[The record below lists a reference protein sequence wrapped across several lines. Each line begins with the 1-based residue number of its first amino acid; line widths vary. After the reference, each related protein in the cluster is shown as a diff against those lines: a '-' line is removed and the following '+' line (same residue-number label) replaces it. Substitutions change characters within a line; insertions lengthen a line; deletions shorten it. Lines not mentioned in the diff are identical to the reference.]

1 MVIKEIKYKDT
12 IINMGDITITYTH
25 TTNKEC
31 VGTIEDFGYDK
42 YEEGYSEGYD
52 EGYNEGYDEG
62 YDEGYSYACDV

>member
-12 IINMGDITITYTH
+12 IINIGDITITYTD

-31 VGTIEDFGYDK
+31 VGTIEDIGYEK
-42 YEEGYSEGYD
+42 YD
-52 EGYNEGYDEG
+52 EGYSEG

>member
-1 MVIKEIKYKDT
+1 MVIKEIKYKGT
-12 IINMGDITITYTH
+12 IINIDDIIISYTD

-42 YEEGYSEGYD
+42 YSEGYSEGYD

-62 YDEGYSYACDV
+62 YSYTCDV